1 MVDLQDVMASL
12 EPADQAR
19 IDQVHRHAPQQ
30 TKRKLLSGASSTSS
44 HRLRST
50 STIPKPFDEAACHV
64 PACTLL
70 NCCTAHNQ
78 PNAVQMGKELAQ
90 QRQQLKVLKSPLRTL
105 YYFAACAASA
115 AVRGVA
121 WGLQHPVFYFLLL
134 PVLSAY
140 AGLKYTGP
148 GTNSALA
155 PKGSV
160 TLSQS
165 VS

>member
-1 MVDLQDVMASL
+1 
-12 EPADQAR
+12 
-19 IDQVHRHAPQQ
+19 
-30 TKRKLLSGASSTSS
+30 
-44 HRLRST
+44 
-50 STIPKPFDEAACHV
+50 
-64 PACTLL
+64 
-70 NCCTAHNQ
+70 
-78 PNAVQMGKELAQ
+78 MGKELAQ

-140 AGLKYTGP
+140 VGLKYTGP

-155 PKGSV
+155 PKGTSALLDD
-160 TLSQS
+160 TLIMHQLRASATCILQS
-165 VS
+165 LVYLATAHLHITDLHISTQHSEQVCDHSNRAGHTANAMLRDAT

>member
-1 MVDLQDVMASL
+1 
-12 EPADQAR
+12 
-19 IDQVHRHAPQQ
+19 
-30 TKRKLLSGASSTSS
+30 
-44 HRLRST
+44 
-50 STIPKPFDEAACHV
+50 
-64 PACTLL
+64 
-70 NCCTAHNQ
+70 
-78 PNAVQMGKELAQ
+78 MGKELAQ

-140 AGLKYTGP
+140 VGLKYTGQ

-155 PKGSV
+155 PKGTSALLDD
-160 TLSQS
+160 TLIMHKLRASATCILQS
-165 VS
+165 LVYLATAQNPRISTQHSEQVCDHSNRAGHTANAMQRDAT